1 MPDGLKYQI
10 AKEGGEVEVG
20 VLESDGYPTQ
30 VVGFGSEV
38 ATLVEVAA
46 EDNRLIEHGRRDVQ

>member
-1 MPDGLKYQI
+1 MLEGDGC
-10 AKEGGEVEVG
+10 
-20 VLESDGYPTQ
+20 PTQ